1 MREIIGIQISFD
13 VPERIAEQANAIS
26 KTLVQKY
33 PAQYEAPTIFL
44 EMAATLALLT
54 SPVKAEREKGKANV
68 KLWKYG
74 KAPH

>member
-13 VPERIAEQANAIS
+13 VPERIAEQARAIMS
-26 KTLVQKY
+26 SLYLKY
-33 PAQYEAPTIFL
+33 PKGDEGPNVFL

-54 SPVKAEREKGKANV
+54 SPVKTEREKGKANV

-74 KAPH
+74 NLEH

>member
-1 MREIIGIQISFD
+1 MKEIIGVQISFD
-13 VPERIAEQANAIS
+13 VPERIAEHASAIIN
-26 KTLVQKY
+26 TLYLKY
-33 PAQYEAPTIFL
+33 PTQDEGPTVFL

-74 KAPH
+74 NAPH

>member
-1 MREIIGIQISFD
+1 MKEIIGIQISFD
-13 VPERIAEQANAIS
+13 VPERIAEQASAIMN
-26 KTLVQKY
+26 TLYLKY
-33 PAQYEAPTIFL
+33 PTVDEEPNVFL

-74 KAPH
+74 NAPH